1 MIEALYEATSPSDG
15 NNNGGRDSGVGRNT
29 TGGTPT
35 AARRPAWCASKVLTA
50 KEPDFTPWLKSLK
63 KGTVDDRRH
72 AGGAAGSRHR
82 HQANRVLRHHQ
93 GAGEVDHRRPT
104 VGAARCRARREGLS
118 CCLCSSQRSR

>member
-35 AARRPAWCASKVLTA
+35 AARRPAWCASKILTA

-63 KGTVDDRRH
+63 KGTVDDRSRGKSTSSPGKPCSSPSPRGRGGRSPTTGCW
-72 AGGAAGSRHR
+72 GGAMPSTT
-82 HQANRVLRHHQ
+82 
-93 GAGEVDHRRPT
+93 RR
-104 VGAARCRARREGLS
+104 AL
-118 CCLCSSQRSR
+118 